1 MGRIKFLIH
10 LFIFGAMAGWMLP
23 ALALGAELYIPAIHG
38 KPGKSVAVPVMID
51 HVDNLAGIK
60 VVLKYDAK
68 ILTFTKGSRTKNT
81 DELMHVVNDRK
92 PGVLIIVMA
101 GAKGI
106 KGTNIPLFILT
117 FRVQDTISGVLT
129 TAMEIPEVELMS
141 DKLKV
146 IECTVRTG
154 PIIIGP

>member
-1 MGRIKFLIH
+1 MGRIKVLVYLFL
-10 LFIFGAMAGWMLP
+10 FGAIAGWVP
-23 ALALGAELYIPAIHG
+23 PVQALGAELYIPAIHG
-38 KPGKSVAVPVMID
+38 KPGKSLAVPVMID

-60 VVLKYDAK
+60 IVLKYDAK
-68 ILTFTKGSRTKNT
+68 ILAFTRGSRTKHT
-81 DELMHVVNDRK
+81 DELMHVVNDRN

-106 KGTNIPLFILT
+106 KGTNIPLFILN
-117 FRVQDTISGVLT
+117 FRVLETISGVLT

-146 IECTVRTG
+146 IECSVRTDSVV
-154 PIIIGP
+154 IGP